1 MKRTLLICTILLLSL
16 HGIAQEKPTAGTKAD
31 LIRKARLR
39 GGYNKE
45 NRVDLRPPAPS
56 EQGLSIGTNLLS
68 LLEEDAGP
76 SLWAEYRFTKH
87 LEVGLQGTW
96 VAYNF
101 LVGDDF
107 NHYGFRFQPDL
118 KYYFIPR
125 HHKIMPFVG
134 IGGVF
139 TSVHY
144 KAYTSKADNGLGGG
158 PDMSAGRT
166 TLERKQL
173 LGYAL
178 LFGFKKYLDG
188 DAHRIMLEV
197 YMGLG
202 SKWKTFPGRSEER
215 KRYIE
220 DKINSNYK
228 WTDYSFYNKFD
239 YLKPNQYGY
248 IPICVKFG
256 YRF

>member
-1 MKRTLLICTILLLSL
+1 MKRLLLICITLLPAIY
-16 HGIAQEKPTAGTKAD
+16 GIAQERPTTGTEAA
-31 LIRKARLR
+31 LIRNAKLKRN
-39 GGYNKE
+39 YKKNIMP
-45 NRVDLRPPAPS
+45 DSRPPAPS
-56 EQGLSIGTNLLS
+56 EPGLTIGTNLLS

-76 SLWAEYRFTKH
+76 SLWAEYRFTRH

-101 LVGDDF
+101 LVGDNF

-118 KYYFIPR
+118 KYYIIPR

-139 TSVHY
+139 TRVHY
-144 KAYTSKADNGLGGG
+144 KAYTADWDNGLGGG
-158 PDMSAGRT
+158 PDLSAGKT
-166 TLERKQL
+166 TVEKKLL
-173 LGYAL
+173 LGYAF

-188 DAHRIMLEV
+188 DKHRLALEV

-202 SKWKTFPGRSEER
+202 TKWKTFPGRSAER
-215 KRYIE
+215 KRYVE
-220 DKINSNYK
+220 YK
-228 WTDYSFYNKFD
+228 ANDMNGGRNVGFVNKFD
-239 YLKPNQYGY
+239 YLKPDQYGY
-248 IPICVKFG
+248 LPVCVKFG

>member
-1 MKRTLLICTILLLSL
+1 MLAL
-16 HGIAQEKPTAGTKAD
+16 HGMAQEPPTAGTKAA
-31 LIRKARLR
+31 LIRKAKLKDHYRTA
-39 GGYNKE
+39 KAP
-45 NRVDLRPPAPS
+45 DPRPPAPS
-56 EQGLSIGTNLLS
+56 EQGLTIGTNLLS

-101 LVGDDF
+101 IMADDF
-107 NHYGFRFQPDL
+107 NHYGFRFQPDI
-118 KYYFIPR
+118 KYYFIPK

-139 TSVHY
+139 TRVHY
-144 KAYTSKADNGLGGG
+144 KAYTSKLDNGLGGG
-158 PDMSAGRT
+158 PDLSAGRT
-166 TLERKQL
+166 TFEKKQL
-173 LGYAL
+173 IGYAF

-188 DAHRIMLEV
+188 DRHRLALEV
-197 YMGLG
+197 YMGIG
-202 SKWKTFPGRSEER
+202 GKWKTFPGRSEER

-220 DKINSNYK
+220 NRSHSTYET
-228 WTDYSFYNKFD
+228 TDGGFFNKFD

-248 IPICVKFG
+248 VPVCVKFG

>member
-1 MKRTLLICTILLLSL
+1 MLAL
-16 HGIAQEKPTAGTKAD
+16 HGMAQERSTAGTKAD

-39 GGYNKE
+39 E
-45 NRVDLRPPAPS
+45 NYGKDKALDTRPPAPS
-56 EQGLSIGTNLLS
+56 EQGWSVGTNLLS

-76 SLWAEYRFTKH
+76 SLWAEYRFTRH

-101 LVGDDF
+101 IIHDDF

-118 KYYFIPR
+118 KYYIIPK
-125 HHKIMPFVG
+125 HHSIMPFVG

-139 TSVHY
+139 TRVHY
-144 KAYTSKADNGLGGG
+144 KAYTSNPDNGYGGG
-158 PDMSAGRT
+158 PDLNAGRT
-166 TLERKQL
+166 TFEKKQL
-173 LGYAL
+173 LGYAF

-188 DAHRIMLEV
+188 AEHRMVLEV

-202 SKWKTFPGRSEER
+202 GKWKTFPGRSDER

-220 DKINSNYK
+220 DKSNSTYQA
-228 WTDYSFYNKFD
+228 TDFGFFDKFD

-248 IPICVKFG
+248 VPICVKFG